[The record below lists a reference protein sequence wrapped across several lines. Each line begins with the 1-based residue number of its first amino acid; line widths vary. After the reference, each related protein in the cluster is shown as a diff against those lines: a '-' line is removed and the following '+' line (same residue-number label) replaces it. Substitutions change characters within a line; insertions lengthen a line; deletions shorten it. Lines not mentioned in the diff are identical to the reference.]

1 VPTGCGC
8 LVVLVLG
15 VLLTPP
21 VPLKGLLLGFLRSGF
36 LWFVGTVGGRSFV
49 GVVLAA
55 VLGELPALAFE
66 IELVAVMAGLFVFPM
81 VLTERTFDKELLTFT
96 SELRA
101 ILGARPPELNV
112 YKRGDLAF
120 LVVDS
125 IGFVDGER
133 EVSNRGPFG
142 CEAHFRIVDQVADDF
157 DVVEYHNLIRS
168 MLDLG
173 SLED

>member
-1 VPTGCGC
+1 MSCCIGSG
-8 LVVLVLG
+8 G
-15 VLLTPP
+15 AANTPGSIE
-21 VPLKGLLLGFLRSGF
+21 GLLLGFLCSGF
-36 LWFVGTVGGRSFV
+36 LWFVAGDGGRRFV

-55 VLGELPALAFE
+55 VLSELPALAFE
-66 IELVAVMAGLFVFPM
+66 IELVAVLAGLFVFPM
-81 VLTERTFDKELLTFT
+81 ILAERTFDKELLTFT

-101 ILGARPPELNV
+101 ILSTRPPELNI
-112 YKRGDLAF
+112 YKGGDLAL
-120 LVVDS
+120 LVIDS

-157 DVVEYHNLIRS
+157 DVVEYHSLIRS

-173 SLED
+173 S